1 MPASRSIKKAI
12 ALVLVAGAV
21 AGVVALGAHGAAAG
35 DTGRSA
41 QVAENQNNPNS
52 VPPILARESRSHL
65 AALEAWEAVEFFS
78 DPPPSAPYSSA
89 EMNAYG
95 SVDK

>member
-12 ALVLVAGAV
+12 ALVLAAGAFG
-21 AGVVALGAHGAAAG
+21 GVVALGAHGAAAG
-35 DTGRSA
+35 DAGRSA
-41 QVAENQNNPNS
+41 QIAQNQDNPNS
-52 VPPILARESRSHL
+52 VPPILARESRSQL

-78 DPPPSAPYSSA
+78 DPAPSARYSGA